1 MANGTIARFNGTA
14 LKPGVSK
21 NGRLYTRQAI
31 AKAVVRAQQRIDAGD
46 SPITVLTHHDA
57 GDDSTRIV
65 GHLTSVTLAPD
76 GSAAYEAV
84 LDNVPHAHTI
94 GTLIDNSNGHK
105 PSLKGMSIRGA
116 WAAPD
121 RTVMHDGQRVTT
133 ADDLE
138 LDGLDFTRKPG
149 VTGAG
154 VDNFEW
160 THGTPQESATGRVLI
175 YETAPEAFVT
185 VIEEAATVESSTPV
199 TENTECD
206 GNCCDACGNKT
217 NESAPVEEK
226 GAPALKSGKAAAP
239 QTKANSYADPGYQDD
254 KAPRYA
260 LDTKAQA
267 KSAWSYIN
275 MPKNAKLYTPNQL
288 KRVKQRIMK
297 ALEKFGVKVDTKEH
311 LVIDSYELQ
320 ESELVEYYGDSS
332 GSGSFCI
339 ELTNGPVRLCISS
352 YCIDPAD
359 LDVIG
364 RAAMNA
370 ACTSLKALDPDM
382 DGDID
387 IDGASSEDTDHDT
400 ESAPEPQES
409 ATDTATP
416 AATTETAAPA
426 ADPNTTEEAT
436 VVTDEAPKAVEQNAD
451 ADKPSV
457 LDALNAK
464 FDSLTAAITGMVEKL
479 TPAAPVAVATE
490 SAEQGKEAV
499 AETEN
504 KPEVTETEDQRIA
517 RLVAE
522 GIAKALPNAVQE
534 HVEQNGVQRKG
545 LVVNAN
551 TNGAAVNESTGETVD
566 YPDDWPKHSQSGLP
580 KQPHEMTPDE
590 FASVA
595 GPTLLQYVTKGRS

>member
-1 MANGTIARFNGTA
+1 VANGIIARFSGTA
-14 LKPGVSK
+14 IKPGVSK
-21 NGRLYTRQAI
+21 NGRLYTRDAI
-31 AKAVVRAQQRIDAGD
+31 AKAVVRAQERLAEGQV
-46 SPITVLTHHDA
+46 PVTVLTHHDA
-57 GDDSTRIV
+57 EDDSTRIV
-65 GHLTSVTLAPD
+65 GHITSVRLAED
-76 GSAAYEAV
+76 GSAKYDGV
-84 LDNVPHAHTI
+84 LEDVPHGHTI
-94 GTLIDNSNGHK
+94 GTLIDNSKGK
-105 PSLKGMSIRGA
+105 TPSLRGMSIRGA
-116 WAAPD
+116 WAAPV
-121 RTVMHDGQRVTT
+121 RTVTHEGQRVTT

-154 VDNFEW
+154 VESFEW
-160 THGTPQESATGRVLI
+160 ADGSPTETVDGRALI
-175 YETAPEAFVT
+175 YESAPEADVTFV
-185 VIEEAATVESSTPV
+185 EEAATVESSTPV
-199 TENTECD
+199 T
-206 GNCCDACGNKT
+206 A
-217 NESAPVEEK
+217 NEPIEEK

-239 QTKANSYADPGYQDD
+239 QTKAKSYADPGYQDD

-267 KSAWSYIN
+267 KAAWSYIN
-275 MPKNAKLYTPNQL
+275 QPKNAKLYTANQL

-320 ESELVEYYGDSS
+320 ESEITEYYGDI
-332 GSGSFCI
+332 GANGSFCV

-359 LDVIG
+359 LDVVG
-364 RAAMNA
+364 RAAMDA
-370 ACTSLKALDPDM
+370 ACTALKALDPDM

-387 IDGASSEDTDHDT
+387 IDGASAEDTDHDT
-400 ESAPEPQES
+400 ESAPEATES
-409 ATDTATP
+409 TTDTATT

-457 LDALNAK
+457 IDALNAK

-479 TPAAPVAVATE
+479 TPAAPAAVAAE
-490 SAEQGKEAV
+490 SAETDKPAV
-499 AETEN
+499 TETAT
-504 KPEVTETEDQRIA
+504 KAEVTESEDDRIA

-545 LVVNAN
+545 LVANAN
-551 TNGAAVNESTGETVD
+551 TNGGAVNESTGETVE
-566 YPDDWPKHSQSGLP
+566 YPDDWPKHPQSGLP

-590 FASVA
+590 FAGVA
-595 GPTLLQYVTKGRS
+595 GPTLLQYVTKGR